1 MYGAVRGILYSVH
14 VHVCAWIQVCYTYRY
29 SRYMCIYMYMWGT
42 IFVLCVCHVCRECCG
57 DASESALLKCYEL
70 EVGSVDLIRGRYE
83 KLAEIPFN
91 STNKYQVRDGCGS
104 VAMVIC

>member
-1 MYGAVRGILYSVH
+1 MYGAVRGILYSA
-14 VHVCAWIQVCYTYRY
+14 HVCG
-29 SRYMCIYMYMWGT
+29 YMCIYMYMYMYMWGT

-70 EVGSVDLIRGRYE
+70 EVGSVDLIRGRCK

-104 VAMVIC
+104 VAMVIR